1 MILAAGRGER
11 MRPLTDHTP
20 KPLLEVGG
28 KPLIVHHIER
38 LQAVGITDIVINHA
52 WLGSK
57 IEEYL
62 GDGSQ
67 YGVSIV
73 YSREG
78 EEGLETAGGIVNAL
92 PLLGEYAFLVING
105 DVWCDWNPL
114 EAMAHVNAID
124 NGVAQAWLLLVDNP
138 SHNPEGDFILKSN
151 AKVQP
156 KSALVEADDALT
168 FAGIGVYHPSLFEG
182 LSAGQKVPLAPLLK
196 VAMMTQQVVGQHYQG
211 EWVDVG
217 TPERLELLNNKL
229 SQQKIK

>member
-11 MRPLTDHTP
+11 MRPLTDHAP
-20 KPLLEVGG
+20 KPLLEVAG

-57 IEEYL
+57 IEDYL

-73 YSREG
+73 YSPEG

-92 PLLGEYAFLVING
+92 PLLGDYAFLVING

-124 NGVAQAWLLLVDNP
+124 NGAAQAWLLLVDNP
-138 SHNPEGDFILKSN
+138 EHNPTGDFVLKPN

-156 KSALVEADDALT
+156 KNALIDATDALT
-168 FAGIGVYHPSLFEG
+168 FAGIGVYHPSLFKG
-182 LSAGQKVPLAPLLK
+182 ITPGTKAPLAPLLK
-196 VAMMTQQVVGQHYQG
+196 VAMMTQQVAGQHFQG

-217 TPERLELLNNKL
+217 TPERLASLNNKL
-229 SQQKIK
+229 SQLEN